1 MKKRILS
8 VVLMTSLLVL
18 SSAAG
23 ASAVVSIPPPNVD
36 EMAVYINENF
46 SGQSAIV
53 SGSIY
58 SAEGNI
64 AFNSATD
71 NAVSGNLYLRDDK
84 DFIIPANYYPD
95 FEDNVWYLSQT
106 YFDEEFPAIA
116 EFPEIDNYVASYTS
130 PWSGPEPVIEMDTH
144 YGTLQVNGPITI
156 DVSEKDVAIVVD
168 TLSFNGGAAA
178 KLNVVGSN
186 KLFLFI
192 ENYSG
197 QGAVKIDNGNDPDK
211 TFIVSKKSISHP
223 SMNIYAHVF
232 YGNTSSLNLTGTIT
246 GSVVTNAT
254 SLTLSGGGNVV
265 NGLVYAPDAAAQVS
279 SPDTRPIIPNI
290 TGRIVAN
297 SLSLTGK
304 GNISYAPCDLVV
316 PSLLLGIVTPQTY
329 SVTVQSNIA
338 EAGTVSPASFEAE
351 SGEVVH
357 ITATANEGYV
367 FSSWNSTVPSMVPD
381 GSGNVTVTQNAVIT
395 ANFVSEIPPL
405 DGYVNGLLGEYY
417 DSSRLDEHGED
428 SLKVRRID
436 SNITFNGGYD
446 TPPHTL
452 IELETFSMRW
462 TGFIRPTVS
471 GSYTFKTYSDDG
483 IKVFVNNT
491 EVIDNWGLYSL
502 DYSVSDTPIY
512 LEAGT
517 YYPITVEY
525 QQMPLYAACILL
537 WEANGVQTSI
547 VPSSVFYVT
556 EEVYNEYTPEQYY
569 NPLEKAGT
577 GFTNTF
583 YTVDGNRNPDEIMH
597 TEVNNIDYRW
607 GWDAPENIGD
617 DVFYG
622 EMSGFLE
629 AKYTEATTLLFSVD
643 DGIKVWLE
651 GNLVIDEWG
660 PHSVEEF
667 SYTFDAIAGHKYEI
681 RIEYIDL
688 GLGATCV
695 MGWEGEAL
703 DNQIIPTTYMYTA
716 L

>member
-1 MKKRILS
+1 M
-8 VVLMTSLLVL
+8 VSLLVL
-18 SSAAG
+18 SSAVG
-23 ASAVVSIPPPNVD
+23 ASAVVSIAPPNVD
-36 EMAVYINENF
+36 EMAVYLNEGF
-46 SGQSAIV
+46 SGESAIV
-53 SGSIY
+53 QGSIY
-58 SAEGNI
+58 SAGGNI
-64 AFNSATD
+64 SFNSATD
-71 NAVSGNLYLRDDK
+71 NAVSGNLYLRNDK
-84 DFIIPANYYPD
+84 DFIIPANYDPL
-95 FEDNVWYLSQT
+95 FEDNVWYLSET
-106 YFDEEFPAIA
+106 HFDEAFPEIA

-130 PWSGPEPVIEMDTH
+130 PWSGSEPIIEMDTH

-156 DVSEKDVAIVVD
+156 DVSEKDVAIVVN

-178 KLNVVGSN
+178 KLNVVGNN

-232 YGNTSSLNLTGTIT
+232 YGNTSNLNLTGTIT

-290 TGRIVAN
+290 TGRIVAK

-304 GNISYAPCDLVV
+304 GNISYAPCELVV
-316 PSLLLGIVTPQTY
+316 PSFLLGIVTPETY
-329 SVTVQSNIA
+329 TLTVQSNIA
-338 EAGTVSPASFEAE
+338 EAGTVSPTSVEAE

-367 FSSWNSTVPSMVPD
+367 LGSWSSTVPSMVPD
-381 GSGNVTVTQNAVIT
+381 GNGNVTGTQNAVIT
-395 ANFVSEIPPL
+395 ANFISELPPE

-417 DSSRLDEHGED
+417 DASIVTNESA
-428 SLKVRRID
+428 LKVKRID
-436 SNITFNGGYD
+436 PNIAFNFAYD
-446 TPPHTL
+446 APHSK
-452 IELETFSMRW
+452 IEANTFSMRW

-471 GSYTFKTYSDDG
+471 RSYTFKTYSDDG
-483 IKVFVNNT
+483 VKVFVNNT

-502 DYSVSDTPIY
+502 DYTISDTPIY

-547 VPSSVFYVT
+547 VPSSAFYVT
-556 EEVYNEYTPEQYY
+556 EEVYDEYTPEQYY

-577 GFTNTF
+577 GFTNKF
-583 YTVDGNRNPDEIMH
+583 YTVDGNGNPDELVH
-597 TEVNNIDYRW
+597 TEINSIDYHW
-607 GWDAPENIGD
+607 GWGSPENLSA

-622 EMSGFLE
+622 EMSGYLE
-629 AKYTEATTLLFSVD
+629 AKYTESTTLLFSVD
-643 DGIKVWLE
+643 DGIKVWLD
-651 GNLVIDEWG
+651 GDLVIDEWS

-667 SYTFDAIAGHKYEI
+667 SYTFDSVAGHKYEI
-681 RIEYIDL
+681 RIEYIDF
-688 GLGATCV
+688 GLGATCA

-703 DNQIIPTTYMYTA
+703 DAQIIPATYMYTA